1 MGIFCGKL
9 IMKLAASLIIYS
21 AHAGLT
27 NDRECQDMAENEHCT
42 ERCVNTYA
50 NCARYCD
57 GDLNCIQDCGRTQA
71 VCESQCPCGSS
82 CPGGCPCG
90 YSTPFCNKCERE
102 ECLAFTD
109 AVLDMMDLE
118 ADPCQNFDQYVCGSW
133 KETAEIPADRGSYS
147 QFAVVRKDLSA
158 TLKRVLE
165 NSDETTGANS
175 WDSVK
180 KSKRFYNNCMD
191 MDTINAMSNEQLE
204 AEVTIAWPTMQR
216 PEDNQSVYNSIV
228 QALTKYSTS
237 AIFSADQ
244 DLDNEDS
251 NKWIIDLGHPG
262 LGMSQTYYTTED
274 AEDAKKYKD
283 AYVD

>member
-1 MGIFCGKL
+1 
-9 IMKLAASLIIYS
+9 
-21 AHAGLT
+21 
-27 NDRECQDMAENEHCT
+27 
-42 ERCVNTYA
+42 
-50 NCARYCD
+50 
-57 GDLNCIQDCGRTQA
+57 
-71 VCESQCPCGSS
+71 
-82 CPGGCPCG
+82 
-90 YSTPFCNKCERE
+90 
-102 ECLAFTD
+102 
-109 AVLDMMDLE
+109 MMDLE

-133 KETAEIPADRGSYS
+133 KATAEIPADRGSYS

-191 MDTINAMSNEQLE
+191 MDTINAMSNAQLE

-262 LGMSQTYYTTED
+262 LGII
-274 AEDAKKYKD
+274 
-283 AYVD
+283 